1 MGTYKLVIRVNMNQY
16 EEVYNKDEAVKI
28 LMLDVVKTKSITASS
43 TINNQPLQS
52 GDTMSD
58 HMYRNPTTFN
68 VSGTFALN
76 GENANDIS
84 YGFIG
89 KENDRLTQIE
99 TLLEK
104 IKDEGYLCDLIT
116 MSFDDNG
123 KNDAN
128 NTRFKVRKNMAL
140 TSITWSEKLNSI
152 DYQLSFQEV
161 ITVESIDTSEI
172 IVDDDDPLVNEP
184 EMSSLGDL
192 IYGTEGFLYI
202 LLFQLYANEII
213 NYYFIY
219 ILAHW
224 ENSIP
229 ILKQYPTLQK
239 AAKEIVAYVYAN
251 GRLDEKNNDV
261 EWNWDTDKNFSW
273 EGLFNPVEAVRSNI
287 PWAAEMLKNAFNNLL
302 IRKTDKSISQS
313 KNYIFYVSGSI
324 LDNAELRILNEAKIS
339 QMVTKFIQFL
349 DSLFVDLNK
358 LIYSLEVYNFENA
371 SKNQTT
377 ILSIGG
383 NYYYITPI
391 LNNTLTS
398 QGTTSLERATSLG
411 GARTNRLNVTKP
423 DRKLLSGF
431 KVVCD
436 DVEIAS
442 NFTPVSSLTQMN
454 NTQNLWFRS
463 IDGNYEVY
471 LANATLSQS
480 TSRTQTE
487 QNDNKNNLSYY
498 TIWVSKGDIRLVLN
512 SLVQTI
518 TKNLQ
523 SYKFE

>member
-16 EEVYNKDEAVKI
+16 GEVYSQDEAVKI

-43 TINNQPLQS
+43 TITNQPLQS

-84 YGFIG
+84 YGFVG

-123 KNDAN
+123 KNDVN

-140 TSITWSEKLNSI
+140 TNITWSEKLNSI

-161 ITVESIDTSEI
+161 ITVDSIDTSEI
-172 IVDDDDPLVNEP
+172 VVDDDDPLVNEP
-184 EMSSLGDL
+184 EMCSLGNL
-192 IYGTEGFLYI
+192 IYGTEGFLYV
-202 LLFQLYANEII
+202 LLFQLYNNKII
-213 NYYFIY
+213 SYGFIY
-219 ILAHW
+219 VLANW
-224 ENSIP
+224 ENTIP

-239 AAKEIVAYVYAN
+239 AAKEIVAYKNAN
-251 GRLDEKNNDV
+251 GSLATPSEDVVEKDVNNF
-261 EWNWDTDKNFSW
+261 TYI
-273 EGLFNPVEAVRSNI
+273 GLAFGI
-287 PWAAEMLKNAFNNLL
+287 LKNIFSNNKYLL
-302 IRKTDKSISQS
+302 NPKKLYTYGDESDSS
-313 KNYIFYVSGSI
+313 YIFYLDFGHLESVSTKT
-324 LDNAELRILNEAKIS
+324 ATEK
-339 QMVTKFIQFL
+339 VTKFIKFL

-358 LIYSLEVYNFENA
+358 LTYSLEVYNFENVT
-371 SKNQTT
+371 KNQTT
-377 ILSIGG
+377 ILAIGG

-442 NFTPVSSLTQMN
+442 NFTPVTSLTQMN

-463 IDGNYEVY
+463 IDGDYEVY
-471 LANATLSQS
+471 LANTTLSQD

-512 SLVQTI
+512 NLMQTI

>member
-1 MGTYKLVIRVNMNQY
+1 MGTYKLVIQVDMNQFGKVY
-16 EEVYNKDEAVKI
+16 ENDSVKI

-43 TINNQPLQS
+43 TITNQPLQS

-58 HMYRNPTTFN
+58 HMYRNPTIFN

-104 IKDEGYLCDLIT
+104 IKDEGYLCNLIT

-140 TSITWSEKLNSI
+140 TNLTWSEKLNSI

-161 ITVESIDTSEI
+161 ITVDSIQTSEVT
-172 IVDDDDPLVNEP
+172 VDKDDPLVNEP
-184 EMSSLGDL
+184 EMNSLGDL
-192 IYGTEGFLYI
+192 IYGTDGFLYV
-202 LLFQLYANEII
+202 LLFQLCANKII
-213 NYYFIY
+213 SFGFIY
-219 ILAHW
+219 VLANW

-239 AAKEIVAYVYAN
+239 AAKEIVAYKYAN
-251 GRLDEKNNDV
+251 GDIINVPDDVVVKNVNNLTYV
-261 EWNWDTDKNFSW
+261 GLAFGILKNIFSNNKY
-273 EGLFNPVEAVRSNI
+273 LFNTKDIYTITGESNS
-287 PWAAEMLKNAFNNLL
+287 
-302 IRKTDKSISQS
+302 T
-313 KNYIFYVSGSI
+313 YIFY
-324 LDNAELRILNEAKIS
+324 LDESHLQSVNVKTAT
-339 QMVTKFIQFL
+339 QMVTKFINFL
-349 DSLFVDLNK
+349 NSLFVDLNK
-358 LIYSLEVYNFENA
+358 LTYSLEVYNFENA

-391 LNNTLTS
+391 INNTITS
-398 QGTTSLERATSLG
+398 QGTTSLGQAKRPSSIKELADYSEGISL
-411 GARTNRLNVTKP
+411 N
-423 DRKLLSGF
+423 GF

-436 DVEIAS
+436 DIEIAS
-442 NFTPVSSLTQMN
+442 NFTPVTSLIQMN

-471 LANATLSQS
+471 LANTTLTQDA
-480 TSRTQTE
+480 SRTQSE

-512 SLVQTI
+512 SLIQTI

>member
-16 EEVYNKDEAVKI
+16 GEVYGKDEAVKI

-43 TINNQPLQS
+43 TITNQPLQS

-104 IKDEGYLCDLIT
+104 IKDEGYLCNLIT

-161 ITVESIDTSEI
+161 ITVDSIQTSE
-172 IVDDDDPLVNEP
+172 VTVGKDDPLVNDP
-184 EMSSLGDL
+184 EMNSLGDL
-192 IYGTEGFLYI
+192 IYGTDGFLYV
-202 LLFQLYANEII
+202 LLFQLCANKII
-213 NYYFIY
+213 SFGFIY
-219 ILAHW
+219 VLANW

-239 AAKEIVAYVYAN
+239 AAKEIVAYKYAN
-251 GRLDEKNNDV
+251 GDIINVPDDVVVKNVN
-261 EWNWDTDKNFSW
+261 NLTYAGLAFGILKNIFSNNKY
-273 EGLFNPVEAVRSNI
+273 LFNTKDIYTYGNESNS
-287 PWAAEMLKNAFNNLL
+287 
-302 IRKTDKSISQS
+302 T
-313 KNYIFYVSGSI
+313 YIFY
-324 LDNAELRILNEAKIS
+324 LDENYLQSVNVKTAT
-339 QMVTKFIQFL
+339 QMVTKFINFL

-358 LIYSLEVYNFENA
+358 LTYSLEVYNFENA

-391 LNNTLTS
+391 INNTITS
-398 QGTTSLERATSLG
+398 QGTTSLGQAKRPSSIKELADYSEGISL
-411 GARTNRLNVTKP
+411 N
-423 DRKLLSGF
+423 GF

-442 NFTPVSSLTQMN
+442 NFTPVTSLIQMN

-471 LANATLSQS
+471 LANTTLTQD
-480 TSRTQTE
+480 TSRTQSE

-512 SLVQTI
+512 NLIQTI

>member
-1 MGTYKLVIRVNMNQY
+1 MGTYKLVIQVDMNQFGKVY
-16 EEVYNKDEAVKI
+16 ENDSVKI
-28 LMLDVVKTKSITASS
+28 LMLDVVKTKNINASS
-43 TINNQPLQS
+43 TITNQPLQS

-58 HMYRNPTTFN
+58 HMYRNPTIFN

-104 IKDEGYLCDLIT
+104 IKDEGYLCNLIT

-140 TSITWSEKLNSI
+140 TNLTWSEKLNSI

-161 ITVESIDTSEI
+161 ITVDSIQTSEVT
-172 IVDDDDPLVNEP
+172 VDKDDPLVNEP
-184 EMSSLGDL
+184 EMNSLGDL
-192 IYGTEGFLYI
+192 IYGTDGFLYV
-202 LLFQLYANEII
+202 LLFQLCANKII
-213 NYYFIY
+213 SFGFIY
-219 ILAHW
+219 VLANW

-239 AAKEIVAYVYAN
+239 AAKEIVAYKYAN
-251 GRLDEKNNDV
+251 GDIINVPDDVVVKNVN
-261 EWNWDTDKNFSW
+261 NLTYAGLAFGILKNIFSNNKY
-273 EGLFNPVEAVRSNI
+273 LFNTKNIYTITGESNS
-287 PWAAEMLKNAFNNLL
+287 
-302 IRKTDKSISQS
+302 T
-313 KNYIFYVSGSI
+313 YIFY
-324 LDNAELRILNEAKIS
+324 LDENHLQSVNIKTAT
-339 QMVTKFIQFL
+339 QMVTKFINFL
-349 DSLFVDLNK
+349 NSLFVDLNK
-358 LIYSLEVYNFENA
+358 LTYSLEVYNFENA

-391 LNNTLTS
+391 INNTITS
-398 QGTTSLERATSLG
+398 QGTTSLGQAKRPSSIKGLADYSEGISL
-411 GARTNRLNVTKP
+411 N
-423 DRKLLSGF
+423 GF

-436 DVEIAS
+436 DIEIAS
-442 NFTPVSSLTQMN
+442 NFTPVTSLIQMN

-471 LANATLSQS
+471 LANTTLTQD
-480 TSRTQTE
+480 TSRTQAE

-512 SLVQTI
+512 SLIQTI

>member
-1 MGTYKLVIRVNMNQY
+1 MGIYKLVIRVNMNQY
-16 EEVYNKDEAVKI
+16 GEVYGKDEAVKI

-43 TINNQPLQS
+43 TITNQPLQS

-161 ITVESIDTSEI
+161 ITVDSIQTSEVT
-172 IVDDDDPLVNEP
+172 VDKDDPLVNEP
-184 EMSSLGDL
+184 EMNSLGDL
-192 IYGTEGFLYI
+192 IYGTDGFLYV
-202 LLFQLYANEII
+202 LLFQLCANKII
-213 NYYFIY
+213 SFGFIY
-219 ILAHW
+219 VLANW

-239 AAKEIVAYVYAN
+239 AAKEIVAYKYAN
-251 GRLDEKNNDV
+251 GDIINVPDDVVVKNVNNLTYV
-261 EWNWDTDKNFSW
+261 GLAFGILKNIFSNNKY
-273 EGLFNPVEAVRSNI
+273 LFNTKDIYTITGESNS
-287 PWAAEMLKNAFNNLL
+287 
-302 IRKTDKSISQS
+302 T
-313 KNYIFYVSGSI
+313 YIFY
-324 LDNAELRILNEAKIS
+324 LDENYLQTVNVKTAT
-339 QMVTKFIQFL
+339 QMVTKFINFL

-358 LIYSLEVYNFENA
+358 LTYSLEVYNFENA

-391 LNNTLTS
+391 INNTITS
-398 QGTTSLERATSLG
+398 QGTTSLGQAKRPSSIKELADYSEGISL
-411 GARTNRLNVTKP
+411 N
-423 DRKLLSGF
+423 GF

-442 NFTPVSSLTQMN
+442 NFTPVTSLIQMN

-471 LANATLSQS
+471 LANTTLTQD
-480 TSRTQTE
+480 TSRTQSE
-487 QNDNKNNLSYY
+487 QNNNKNNLSYY

-512 SLVQTI
+512 NLIQTI

>member
-1 MGTYKLVIRVNMNQY
+1 MGTYKLVIRVNMNQFGKVY
-16 EEVYNKDEAVKI
+16 ENDSVKI

-43 TINNQPLQS
+43 TITNQPLQS

-84 YGFIG
+84 YGFVG

-161 ITVESIDTSEI
+161 ITVDSIQTSEVT
-172 IVDDDDPLVNEP
+172 VDKDDPLVNEP
-184 EMSSLGDL
+184 EMNSLGDL
-192 IYGTEGFLYI
+192 IYGTDGFLYV
-202 LLFQLYANEII
+202 LLFQLCANKII
-213 NYYFIY
+213 SFGFIY
-219 ILAHW
+219 VLANW

-239 AAKEIVAYVYAN
+239 AAKEIVAYKYAN
-251 GRLDEKNNDV
+251 GDIINVPDDVVVKNVN
-261 EWNWDTDKNFSW
+261 NLTYAGLAFGILKNIFSNNKY
-273 EGLFNPVEAVRSNI
+273 LFNTKDIYTITGESNS
-287 PWAAEMLKNAFNNLL
+287 
-302 IRKTDKSISQS
+302 T
-313 KNYIFYVSGSI
+313 YIFY
-324 LDNAELRILNEAKIS
+324 LDENHLQSVNIKTAT
-339 QMVTKFIQFL
+339 QMVTKFINFL
-349 DSLFVDLNK
+349 NSLFVDLNK
-358 LIYSLEVYNFENA
+358 LTYSLEVYNFENA

-391 LNNTLTS
+391 INNTITS
-398 QGTTSLERATSLG
+398 QGTTSLGQAKRPSSIKGLADYSEGISL
-411 GARTNRLNVTKP
+411 N
-423 DRKLLSGF
+423 GF

-436 DVEIAS
+436 DIEIAS
-442 NFTPVSSLTQMN
+442 NFTPVTSLIQMN

-471 LANATLSQS
+471 LANTTLTQD
-480 TSRTQTE
+480 TSRTQAE

-512 SLVQTI
+512 SLIQTI

>member
-1 MGTYKLVIRVNMNQY
+1 MGTYKLVIQVDMNQFGKVY
-16 EEVYNKDEAVKI
+16 ENDSVKI

-43 TINNQPLQS
+43 TITNQPLQS

-84 YGFIG
+84 YGFVG

-161 ITVESIDTSEI
+161 ITVDSIQTSE
-172 IVDDDDPLVNEP
+172 VTVGKDDPLVNEP
-184 EMSSLGDL
+184 EMNSLGDL
-192 IYGTEGFLYI
+192 IYGTDGFLYV
-202 LLFQLYANEII
+202 LLFQLCANKII
-213 NYYFIY
+213 SFGFIY
-219 ILAHW
+219 VLANW

-239 AAKEIVAYVYAN
+239 AAKEIVAYKYAN
-251 GRLDEKNNDV
+251 GDIINVPDDVVVKNVNNLTYV
-261 EWNWDTDKNFSW
+261 GLAFGILKNIFSNNKY
-273 EGLFNPVEAVRSNI
+273 LFNTKDIYTYGNESNS
-287 PWAAEMLKNAFNNLL
+287 
-302 IRKTDKSISQS
+302 T
-313 KNYIFYVSGSI
+313 YIFYLDYGHLENVSTKT
-324 LDNAELRILNEAKIS
+324 AT
-339 QMVTKFIQFL
+339 QMVTKFINFL

-358 LIYSLEVYNFENA
+358 LTYSLEVYNFENV

-391 LNNTLTS
+391 INNTITS
-398 QGTTSLERATSLG
+398 QGTTSLGQAKRPSSIKELADYSEGISL
-411 GARTNRLNVTKP
+411 N
-423 DRKLLSGF
+423 GF

-471 LANATLSQS
+471 LANTTLSQD

-512 SLVQTI
+512 NLIQTI

>member
-16 EEVYNKDEAVKI
+16 GEVYGKDEAVKI

-43 TINNQPLQS
+43 TITNQPLQS

-84 YGFIG
+84 YGFVG

-161 ITVESIDTSEI
+161 ITVDSIQTSEVT
-172 IVDDDDPLVNEP
+172 VDKDDPLVNEP
-184 EMSSLGDL
+184 EMNSLGDL
-192 IYGTEGFLYI
+192 IYGTDGFLYV
-202 LLFQLYANEII
+202 LLFQLCANKII
-213 NYYFIY
+213 SFGFIY
-219 ILAHW
+219 VLANW

-239 AAKEIVAYVYAN
+239 AAKEIVAYKYAN
-251 GRLDEKNNDV
+251 GDIINVPDDVVVKNVNNLTYV
-261 EWNWDTDKNFSW
+261 GLAFGILKNIFSNNKY
-273 EGLFNPVEAVRSNI
+273 LFNTKDIYTITGESNS
-287 PWAAEMLKNAFNNLL
+287 
-302 IRKTDKSISQS
+302 T
-313 KNYIFYVSGSI
+313 YIFY
-324 LDNAELRILNEAKIS
+324 LDENHLQTVNVKTAT
-339 QMVTKFIQFL
+339 QMVTKFINFL

-358 LIYSLEVYNFENA
+358 LTYSLEVYNFENA

-391 LNNTLTS
+391 INNTITS
-398 QGTTSLERATSLG
+398 QGTTSLGQAKRPSSVKELADYSEGISL
-411 GARTNRLNVTKP
+411 N
-423 DRKLLSGF
+423 GF

-442 NFTPVSSLTQMN
+442 NFTPVTSLIQMN

-471 LANATLSQS
+471 LANTTLTQD
-480 TSRTQTE
+480 TSRTQAE

-512 SLVQTI
+512 SLIQTI

>member
-16 EEVYNKDEAVKI
+16 GEVYGKDEAVKI

-43 TINNQPLQS
+43 TITNQPLQS

-84 YGFIG
+84 YGFVG

-116 MSFDDNG
+116 MSFDDNS

-161 ITVESIDTSEI
+161 ITVDSIQTSE
-172 IVDDDDPLVNEP
+172 VTVGKDDPLVNEP
-184 EMSSLGDL
+184 EMNSLGDL
-192 IYGTEGFLYI
+192 IYGTDGFLYV
-202 LLFQLYANEII
+202 LLFQLCANKII
-213 NYYFIY
+213 SFGFIY
-219 ILAHW
+219 VLANW

-239 AAKEIVAYVYAN
+239 AAKEIVAYKYAN
-251 GRLDEKNNDV
+251 GDIINVPDDVVVKNVNNLTYV
-261 EWNWDTDKNFSW
+261 GLAFGILKNIFSNNKY
-273 EGLFNPVEAVRSNI
+273 LFNTKDIYTITGESNS
-287 PWAAEMLKNAFNNLL
+287 
-302 IRKTDKSISQS
+302 T
-313 KNYIFYVSGSI
+313 YIFY
-324 LDNAELRILNEAKIS
+324 LDENYLQTVNVKTAT
-339 QMVTKFIQFL
+339 QMVTKFINFL

-358 LIYSLEVYNFENA
+358 LTYSLEVYNFENA

-391 LNNTLTS
+391 INNTITS
-398 QGTTSLERATSLG
+398 QGTTSLGQAKRPSSVKELADYSEGISL
-411 GARTNRLNVTKP
+411 N
-423 DRKLLSGF
+423 GF

-442 NFTPVSSLTQMN
+442 NFTPVTSLIQMN

-471 LANATLSQS
+471 LANTTLTQD

-512 SLVQTI
+512 SLIQTI

>member
-1 MGTYKLVIRVNMNQY
+1 MGTYKLVIQVDMNQFGKVY
-16 EEVYNKDEAVKI
+16 ENDSVKI

-43 TINNQPLQS
+43 TITNQPLQS

-58 HMYRNPTTFN
+58 HMYRNPTIFN

-104 IKDEGYLCDLIT
+104 IKDEGYLCNLIT

-123 KNDAN
+123 KNDEN

-140 TSITWSEKLNSI
+140 TNLTWSEKLNSI

-161 ITVESIDTSEI
+161 ITVDSIQTSEI
-172 IVDDDDPLVNEP
+172 TVDEDDPLVNEP
-184 EMSSLGDL
+184 EMNSLGDL
-192 IYGTEGFLYI
+192 IYGTDGFLYV
-202 LLFQLYANEII
+202 LLFQLCANNII
-213 NYYFIY
+213 SFGFIY
-219 ILAHW
+219 VLANW

-239 AAKEIVAYVYAN
+239 AAKDIVAYKYAN
-251 GRLDEKNNDV
+251 GNIVNVPDDVVVKKPNFLTYGGLAFGILKNIFN
-261 EWNWDTDKNFSW
+261 NNKY
-273 EGLFNPVEAVRSNI
+273 LFNAKDIYTYGNDSNS
-287 PWAAEMLKNAFNNLL
+287 
-302 IRKTDKSISQS
+302 T
-313 KNYIFYVSGSI
+313 YIFYLDYGHLENVSTKT
-324 LDNAELRILNEAKIS
+324 AT
-339 QMVTKFIQFL
+339 QMVTKFINFL
-349 DSLFVDLNK
+349 NSLFVDLNK
-358 LIYSLEVYNFENA
+358 LTYSLEVYNFENA

-391 LNNTLTS
+391 INNTITS
-398 QGTTSLERATSLG
+398 QGTTSLGQAKRPSSIKEFTDYSGGTSL
-411 GARTNRLNVTKP
+411 N
-423 DRKLLSGF
+423 GF

-442 NFTPVSSLTQMN
+442 NFTPVTSLLQMN

-471 LANATLSQS
+471 LANTTLSQD

-512 SLVQTI
+512 SLIQTI